1 MELVDLCFVY
11 IYILCMCVCVFV
23 SCNTTFLFDYHAH
36 SLNPEKTTCLCN
48 SFTQTGLISSGY
60 DARRSLNIPNSPHY
74 RFFFWTISRFKA
86 HVLTKKRDNSHKN
99 KFCNKNYI
107 FFSNQK
113 APDQPLQISET
124 IWFTKFW
131 ILSKRVYL
139 IVVSF
144 RGLVKTRF
152 EKYIISERW
161 EVMKFHFYTNV
172 SFKISKKRKPPTFV
186 LN

>member
-1 MELVDLCFVY
+1 MMVFKHSCVSTFLFNVCSKHGTCWFVFCLYIYFVY
-11 IYILCMCVCVFV
+11 VCVCVFV

-99 KFCNKNYI
+99 KFCNKII
-107 FFSNQK
+107 FFS
-113 APDQPLQISET
+113 
-124 IWFTKFW
+124 
-131 ILSKRVYL
+131 L
-139 IVVSF
+139 I
-144 RGLVKTRF
+144 
-152 EKYIISERW
+152 
-161 EVMKFHFYTNV
+161 
-172 SFKISKKRKPPTFV
+172 RKPPTNHFRFQKQFDSQ
-186 LN
+186 NFEYYQNAFTWS